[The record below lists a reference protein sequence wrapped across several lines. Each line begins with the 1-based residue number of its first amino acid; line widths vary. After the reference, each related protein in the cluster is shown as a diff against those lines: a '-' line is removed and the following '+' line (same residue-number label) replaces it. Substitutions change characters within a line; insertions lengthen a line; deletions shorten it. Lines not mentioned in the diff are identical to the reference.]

1 MYTCPP
7 KPRHLSA
14 AIDKFDYVLPYNN
27 LVGGVFAI
35 KTETYRK
42 INGYSNQYWGWGAE
56 GKFFLFDLNCLNR
69 YKLWTLFKT
78 C

>member
-14 AIDKFDYVLPYNN
+14 AIDKFEYALPYNY
-27 LVGGVFAI
+27 LVGGVFVI

-56 GKFFLFDLNCLNR
+56 GNYFLSKFLIYLIS
-69 YKLWTLFKT
+69 
-78 C
+78 